1 MDYDEALR
9 YIYSFTDYEKQTGY
23 SYSEETFDL
32 RRPRALLAL
41 MGEPHLEFPS
51 LLVAGTKGKG
61 STSAMI
67 ASILRASGRRVG
79 LYSQPHLHTFRERIS
94 IDGDLISPSQ
104 LAEAV
109 KSVAPAVE
117 ELRRSRPDLGA
128 PTSYEVATAAAMRFF
143 AVQAPDLVVL
153 EVGLGGRLDATNVVD
168 PLVSVITTISLDHV
182 QILGET
188 LPQIAGEK
196 AGIIKEKGLVVS
208 SEQAD
213 EAMAVI
219 SRTALERRARLVVA
233 APRFEEAAEVGEQP
247 DAREASHSRSRPL
260 RERSDATMRGP
271 SGTLYRV
278 RLPLLGAHQ
287 LSNAATAIA
296 AVELLAERGFPA
308 EPKAM
313 EEGLAQVRWP
323 GRLEIVS
330 REPLVVVDG
339 AHNGDSAQKL
349 AAALRENFE
358 YRRLILVLATSAD
371 KDVGS
376 IVEGLASENP
386 LVIATRS
393 SHPRAGDPATVA
405 GEARKQGLPQ
415 EMAPDIASAIERAVA
430 LAEPSDL
437 ICVTGSLFIVADA
450 RDYYGLGTSDE

>member
-23 SYSEETFDL
+23 SYSEAVFDL

-41 MGEPHLEFPS
+41 MGDPQLRFPA

-94 IDGDLISPSQ
+94 IDGTLISPSQ

-109 KSVAPAVE
+109 ASAAPAVE
-117 ELRRSRPDLGA
+117 ELRRSRPELGV

-143 AVQAPDLVVL
+143 AGQAPDLVVL

-168 PLVSVITTISLDHV
+168 PLVSVITAISLDHV
-182 QILGET
+182 QILGNT
-188 LPQIAGEK
+188 LAEIATEK
-196 AGIIKEKGLVVS
+196 AGIIKESGVVVTAPQD
-208 SEQAD
+208 E

-219 SRTALERRARLVVA
+219 ERTALERGARLVVA
-233 APRFEEAAEVGEQP
+233 QRGVHASEDGERPTGDEPRVQHA
-247 DAREASHSRSRPL
+247 RPL
-260 RERSDATMRGP
+260 RERSDSTLLGP
-271 SGTLYRV
+271 SGTRYRV

-296 AVELLAERGFPA
+296 AVEMIAERGFPVTP
-308 EPKAM
+308 EAM
-313 EEGLAQVRWP
+313 EEGLSQVRWP

-330 REPLVVVDG
+330 RKPLVVVDG
-339 AHNGDSAQKL
+339 AHNGDSARKL
-349 AAALRENFE
+349 AAALRENFA
-358 YRRLILVLATSAD
+358 YHRLVLVLATSAD
-371 KDVGS
+371 KDVGA
-376 IVEGLASENP
+376 IVGGLAGEKP
-386 LVIATRS
+386 AVIATRS
-393 SHPRAGDPATVA
+393 RHPRAADADAVA
-405 GEARKQGLPQ
+405 SEARRHGLEVQ
-415 EMAPDIASAIERAVA
+415 TAADIHSAMELAVA

-450 RDYYGLGTSDE
+450 REYYGLNTNDE